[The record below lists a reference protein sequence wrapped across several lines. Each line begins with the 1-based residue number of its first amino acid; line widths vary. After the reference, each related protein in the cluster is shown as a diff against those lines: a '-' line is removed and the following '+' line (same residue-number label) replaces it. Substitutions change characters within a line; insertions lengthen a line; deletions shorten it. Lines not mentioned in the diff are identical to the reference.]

1 MKTLKTTI
9 VIVSVCLGGCVSYAP
24 TTVDVNYMLSTIPE
38 KELVV
43 KESTPVVQVK
53 EEKSQQT
60 DNCAPLKLPQVGS
73 IPQINLSELR
83 NKSANPTAVEDML
96 VDHIEKLYKY
106 TVNLKQKWNQS
117 VNAHN
122 TKCH

>member
-1 MKTLKTTI
+1 
-9 VIVSVCLGGCVSYAP
+9 
-24 TTVDVNYMLSTIPE
+24 MLSTTPE

-53 EEKSQQT
+53 EEKNQQT

-83 NKSANPTAVEDML
+83 NKSANPIAVEDML

-106 TVNLKQKWNQS
+106 TVSLKQKWNQS
-117 VNAHN
+117 VNTHN